1 MALAPLP
8 TGLDKRR
15 MVRAMFDRIAP
26 RYDAL
31 NRVMTAGLDQRWRRT
46 ALTQVGVGQGDV
58 LIDVACGTGDF
69 AQLARARGARVIGVD
84 MAGEMLRGA
93 RRRGACE
100 ALVQADA
107 AALPLPDACA
117 NVVTCGFALRNFE
130 SLAEP
135 FAEMAR
141 VLVPGGRLALL
152 EVDVPRSSLVRVGH
166 AFYFERVVPWIGGL
180 LSDRAAYAYLP
191 RSVAYLPAEAE
202 LLGLI
207 GRTGFTRVSRRSLGF
222 GAVQLITAVR
232 DEGASA

>member
-1 MALAPLP
+1 MALGPLP
-8 TGLDKRR
+8 AGAEKRQ

-46 ALTQVGVGQGDV
+46 ALTLIGVGPGDA

-69 AQLARARGARVIGVD
+69 AELARARGARAVGVD

-93 RRRGACE
+93 RRRSACS

-107 AALPLPDACA
+107 TSLPFRSGCA
-117 NVVTCGFALRNFE
+117 SVVTCGFALRNFE

-141 VLVPGGRLALL
+141 VLAPGGRLALL
-152 EVDVPRSSLVRVGH
+152 EVDRPRGALVRAGH
-166 AFYFERVVPWIGGL
+166 ALYFDHVVPWIGGI
-180 LSDRAAYAYLP
+180 LSDREAYAYLP
-191 RSVAYLPAEAE
+191 RSVAYLPEEAE
-202 LLGLI
+202 LLGLVEHA
-207 GRTGFTRVSRRSLGF
+207 GFTRVVRRPLGF
-222 GAVQLITAVR
+222 GAVQLITAERRGRGV
-232 DEGASA
+232 A